1 MTEAAVIGSEFKYSV
16 KQSFTAVGNESFV
29 FCGVYAER
37 AKSNDD
43 LRDAFGILCVP

>member
-16 KQSFTAVGNESFV
+16 KQSFSAVGHKSLI
-29 FCGVYAER
+29 FCGVYAEC

-43 LRDAFGILCVP
+43 LRDAFGVLCVP